1 MWCFELL
8 ALPLWYGRTVC
19 SFCGNYLFKK
29 LESWGWCVVSDTQER
44 EFLFLFLFFN
54 SILIQLHARCYI
66 SRVSLLFLVVFWW
79 EHYIK
84 DQTQRF
90 LLSFSN
96 STCYRECLSESL
108 NFFPQLSHQPHS
120 SSSSCCCSSA
130 ALLNSPLSISSLF
143 GYCTQG
149 EFKVT
154 LKYHTSCEVH
164 HTCIWSQSL

>member
-1 MWCFELL
+1 MCCFELL

-44 EFLFLFLFFN
+44 ELLFFFLFWSSSTRAVIFPVFPFFSFLWF
-54 SILIQLHARCYI
+54 
-66 SRVSLLFLVVFWW
+66 FWW

-96 STCYRECLSESL
+96 STCYSECLSESL
-108 NFFPQLSHQPHS
+108 NFFAQLSHQPHS
-120 SSSSCCCSSA
+120 SSSSRCCSSA

-149 EFKVT
+149 EVQS
-154 LKYHTSCEVH
+154 H
-164 HTCIWSQSL
+164 SQVPH

>member
-1 MWCFELL
+1 MCCFELL

-44 EFLFLFLFFN
+44 ELLFFFYSDPAPRALLYFPCFPSFPSCGFFDGN
-54 SILIQLHARCYI
+54 ITSKIKHKGFSFHSPTQHVIANVCLNLWTFLHN
-66 SRVSLLFLVVFWW
+66 FL
-79 EHYIK
+79 
-84 DQTQRF
+84 TSPTP
-90 LLSFSN
+90 L
-96 STCYRECLSESL
+96 
-108 NFFPQLSHQPHS
+108 PHP
-120 SSSSCCCSSA
+120 A
-130 ALLNSPLSISSLF
+130 QALLNSPLSISSLF

-154 LKYHTSCEVH
+154 LKYHTSWEVH